1 MPTPSTAEIGN
12 KHFDRNAPVSSFH
25 LTFTLTRRQRLA
37 VELPPW
43 LPAIAATL
51 GFVIVGAAFLSLN
64 VSRWFLIMLLLP
76 PVVYR
81 GLFIFAFDIV
91 FRGGRPVELIADAV
105 GLEVRSASEAKW
117 LPLEGIFQVFR
128 TGDGWTVLHLDGTV
142 LTIPADAVT
151 AEQVD
156 FLRAFAHRRL
166 ASDA

>member
-1 MPTPSTAEIGN
+1 
-12 KHFDRNAPVSSFH
+12 VSPFH
-25 LTFTLTRRQRLA
+25 LTYTLTRRQRLA

-51 GFVIVGAAFLSLN
+51 GFTFGAAFLALN

-81 GLFIFAFDIV
+81 GLFVFAFDIV

-105 GLEVRSASEAKW
+105 GLEVRSGGEVKR
-117 LPLEGIFQVFR
+117 LPLDGIFQVFPS
-128 TGDGWTVLHLDGTV
+128 GDVWTVLHLDSTV
-142 LTIPADAVT
+142 LTISADAIT

-156 FLRAFAHRRL
+156 FLRTFAHRRL
-166 ASDA
+166 ASDG